1 MKRMVVR
8 FLPLAFLTAALCVL
22 AALALPARAAGPADA
37 NWPQFRG
44 AFNAALADISPADL
58 PAEFA
63 EKDFRWNV
71 EIGGVGFGC
80 PAVWGDRA
88 FLLTCDEKT
97 GLRRVVCVA
106 VDDGKVLWQKDY
118 RLGLVAHNKDNSL
131 AASTPAVDAA
141 RVVVCWASP
150 KAVMVVALDHSGK
163 ELWQRD
169 LGGHAT
175 EHGPSITPIIHEGT
189 VYLANDNMGPS
200 AVFAIDAAGGQVK
213 WRVDR
218 PSGSTA
224 YGTPLIYRPGGQAAP
239 QLVLSSTAAGLAAY
253 DLKAGKQLWKAAQA
267 NPERVVASP
276 IQAGGLVVGS
286 CGTGPRGK
294 CLFAV
299 RPPTLPGK
307 EPETAWKVE
316 RDAPYVPTSVAVG
329 GLLFAVQDTGGIACY
344 RIATGELVWQDK
356 LPGRFYGSPV
366 CAAGRIYVISRDGT
380 MFCYAAAE
388 KFQLLGKTNL
398 GEPSFAT
405 PVFAGKRM
413 LLRTHGRLICAEK
426 AEKKN

>member
-63 EKDFRWNV
+63 QKDFRWNV

-106 VDDGKVLWQKDY
+106 VDDGKLLWQKDY

-150 KAVMVVALDHSGK
+150 KSVLAVALDHSGK

-169 LGGHAT
+169 LGGHET
-175 EHGPSITPIIHEGT
+175 KHGPSVTPIIHEGT
-189 VYLANDNMGPS
+189 VYVANDNQGPS
-200 AVFAIDAAGGQVK
+200 AAFAIDAAGGQVK

-218 PSGSTA
+218 PSGSAA
-224 YGTPLIYRPGGQAAP
+224 YGTPLIYRPGGGAAC
-239 QLVLSSTAAGLAAY
+239 QLVLSSSAAGIAGY
-253 DLKAGKQLWKAAQA
+253 DLKTGKQLWAAAKA

-276 IQAGGLVVGS
+276 VQAGDLIVGS
-286 CGTGPRGK
+286 SGTGPRGK
-294 CLFAV
+294 WLIAV
-299 RPPTLPGK
+299 RPPARPGQ
-307 EPETAWKVE
+307 EAETPWKVE

-329 GLLFAVQDTGGIACY
+329 DMLFSVHDNGSVACY

-356 LPGRFYGSPV
+356 LPGKFYGSPV
-366 CAAGRIYVISRDGT
+366 CAGGRIYVISREGT

-388 KFQLLGKTNL
+388 KFQLLGKTSL
-398 GEPSFAT
+398 GGPSFAT
-405 PVFAGKRM
+405 PAFAGKRM
-413 LLRTHGRLICAEK
+413 LIRTHGRLICAG
-426 AEKKN
+426 KKH

>member
-1 MKRMVVR
+1 M
-8 FLPLAFLTAALCVL
+8 
-22 AALALPARAAGPADA
+22 ALPAAAAGSADA

-44 AFNAALADISPADL
+44 AFNAGLADISPADL
-58 PAEFA
+58 SAEFA

-71 EIGGVGFGC
+71 EIGGAGYGC

-106 VDDGKVLWQKDY
+106 VDDGKLLWQKDY

-150 KAVMVVALDHSGK
+150 KAVTLVALDHLGN
-163 ELWQRD
+163 EVWQRD
-169 LGGHAT
+169 LGGHKT
-175 EHGPSITPIIHEGT
+175 QHGPSVTPILHEGT
-189 VYLANDNMGPS
+189 VYVANDNMGPS
-200 AVFAIDAAGGQVK
+200 VLLAIDAASGQVK
-213 WRVDR
+213 WKVDR
-218 PSGSTA
+218 PSGKEA
-224 YGTPLIYRPGGQAAP
+224 YGTPLIYRPAGGAAP
-239 QLVLSSTAAGLAAY
+239 QLVLSSSAAGLTAY
-253 DLKAGKQLWKAAQA
+253 DLKTGKQLWAALDA

-276 IQAGGLVVGS
+276 VQAGDLVVS
-286 CGTGPRGK
+286 SSGTGGRGK
-294 CLFAV
+294 CLIAV
-299 RPPTLPGK
+299 RPPASPGEK
-307 EPETAWKVE
+307 PETAWKVE
-316 RDAPYVPTSVAVG
+316 RDAPYVPTSVAIG
-329 GLLFAVQDTGGIACY
+329 GLLLAVQDTGGIACY

-356 LPGRFYGSPV
+356 LPGKFYGSPI
-366 CAAGRIYVISRDGT
+366 CAAGRIYVVSREGT

-426 AEKKN
+426 KG

>member
-1 MKRMVVR
+1 MKRFR
-8 FLPLAFLTAALCVL
+8 LPAALP
-22 AALALPARAAGPADA
+22 AALAVFVIAANCVWTLAAGPADA

-44 AFNAALADISPADL
+44 AFNAGLADISPADL

-71 EIGGVGFGC
+71 EISGAGFGC

-106 VDDGKVLWQKDY
+106 VDDGKLLWQNDY
-118 RLGLVAHNKDNSL
+118 RFGVVKHNKDNSL

-150 KAVMVVALDHSGK
+150 KSVTLFALDHSGK

-169 LGGHAT
+169 LGGHET
-175 EHGPSITPIIHEGT
+175 QHGPCVTPIIHEGT
-189 VYLANDNMGPS
+189 VYVANDNQGLS
-200 AVFAIDAAGGQVK
+200 AVFAIDAASGHVK

-218 PSGSTA
+218 PSGKSGYA
-224 YGTPLIYRPGGQAAP
+224 TPLIYRPGGGAAP
-239 QLVLSSTAAGLAAY
+239 QLVLSSTAAGLTGY
-253 DLKAGKQLWKAAQA
+253 DLKTGKRLWAAAKA

-276 IQAGGLVVGS
+276 VQAGGLVITS
-286 CGTGPRGK
+286 SGTGQRGK
-294 CLFAV
+294 CLAAV
-299 RPPTLPGK
+299 RPPASPGQ
-307 EPETAWKVE
+307 EPDTAWKV
-316 RDAPYVPTSVAVG
+316 DSDVPYVPTSIAVG

-344 RIATGELVWQDK
+344 RVATGELVWRDK
-356 LPGRFYGSPV
+356 LPGKFYGSPV
-366 CAAGRIYVISRDGT
+366 CAGGRIYVISRDGT
-380 MFCYAAAE
+380 MFCYAAAD

-398 GEPSFAT
+398 GGPSFAT
-405 PVFAGKRM
+405 PAFAGKRM

-426 AEKKN
+426 PEKKD

>member
-1 MKRMVVR
+1 MSCLRLPVLPAAVV
-8 FLPLAFLTAALCVL
+8 AACVL
-22 AALALPARAAGPADA
+22 AATHLPAVAAGPAEA

-44 AFNAALADISPADL
+44 AFNAGLADISPADL

-63 EKDFRWNV
+63 QKDFRWNV
-71 EIGGVGFGC
+71 EIGGTGYGC
-80 PAVWGDRA
+80 PAVWAGRA

-106 VDDGKVLWQKDY
+106 VDDGKVLWRKDY
-118 RLGLVAHNKDNSL
+118 RFGVVAHNKDNSL

-141 RVVVCWASP
+141 GVVVCWASP
-150 KAVMVVALDHSGK
+150 KSVMVVALDHSGK
-163 ELWQRD
+163 ELWQHD

-175 EHGPSITPIIHEGT
+175 QHGPSVTPIIHEGT
-189 VYLANDNMGPS
+189 VYVANDNQGPS

-213 WRVDR
+213 WQVDR
-218 PSGSTA
+218 PSGSAA
-224 YGTPLIYRPGGQAAP
+224 YGTPLIYRPGGGAAP

-253 DLKAGKQLWKAAQA
+253 DLKTGKQLWKAAGA

-276 IQAGGLVVGS
+276 VQAGGLVVGS
-286 CGTGPRGK
+286 SGTGTHGK
-294 CLFAV
+294 CLIAV
-299 RPPTLPGK
+299 RPPASPGQ
-307 EPETAWKVE
+307 EPETAWIVYN
-316 RDAPYVPTSVAVG
+316 DAPYVPTSVAVG
-329 GLLFAVQDTGGIACY
+329 GLLFAVHDTGGIACY

-388 KFQLLGKTNL
+388 KFQLLGKTDL

-413 LLRTHGRLICAEK
+413 LLRTHTRLICAEK
-426 AEKKN
+426 KIVGSR

>member
-1 MKRMVVR
+1 MNCFRLPVLPAAVV
-8 FLPLAFLTAALCVL
+8 AVCVL
-22 AALALPARAAGPADA
+22 AAMALPAAAARPADG

-44 AFNAALADISPADL
+44 AFNAGLADISPADL

-97 GLRRVVCVA
+97 GLRRVLCVA
-106 VDDGKVLWQKDY
+106 VDDGKLLWQKDY
-118 RLGLVAHNKDNSL
+118 RFGPVKHNKDNSL

-150 KAVMVVALDHSGK
+150 KSVMVVALDHSGK
-163 ELWQRD
+163 ELWQHD
-169 LGGHAT
+169 LGGHET
-175 EHGPSITPIIHEGT
+175 QHGPSVTPILHEGT
-189 VYLANDNMGPS
+189 VYVANDNQGPS

-213 WRVDR
+213 WQVNR
-218 PSGSTA
+218 PSGSAA
-224 YGTPLIYRPGGQAAP
+224 YGTPLIYRPGGGAAF
-239 QLVLSSTAAGLAAY
+239 QLVLSSTAAGLTAY
-253 DLKAGKQLWKAAQA
+253 DLKTGKQLWTAAKA

-276 IQAGGLVVGS
+276 VQAGDLVVGS
-286 CGTGPRGK
+286 CGTGSRGK
-294 CLFAV
+294 CLIAV
-299 RPPTLPGK
+299 RPPASPGGK
-307 EPETAWKVE
+307 PETAWKVYG
-316 RDAPYVPTSVAVG
+316 DAPYVPTSVAVG
-329 GLLFAVQDTGGIACY
+329 GLLFSVQDTGSIACY

-356 LPGRFYGSPV
+356 LPVKFYGSPV
-366 CAAGRIYVISRDGT
+366 SAAGRIYVISRAGT

-398 GEPSFAT
+398 GGPSFAT
-405 PVFAGKRM
+405 PAFVGKRM
-413 LLRTHGRLICAEK
+413 LLRTHTRLICAEK
-426 AEKKN
+426 K

>member
-1 MKRMVVR
+1 MRRIVVHV
-8 FLPLAFLTAALCVL
+8 LPAVAALAACVL
-22 AALALPARAAGPADA
+22 AAAQPPAPAGGPAEA

-44 AFNAALADISPADL
+44 AFNAGLAGIPPADL
-58 PAEFA
+58 PAAFA

-71 EIGGVGFGC
+71 AIGGTGYGS

-88 FLLTCDEKT
+88 FLLTCEENT

-118 RLGLVAHNKDNSL
+118 RFGVVKHNKDNSL

-141 RVVVCWASP
+141 RVIVCWASP

-169 LGGHAT
+169 LGAHKT
-175 EHGPSITPIIHEGT
+175 QHGPSVTPILYEGT
-189 VYLANDNMGPS
+189 VYVANDNEGPS
-200 AVFAIDAAGGQVK
+200 AAFAIDAASGKVK
-213 WRVDR
+213 WKVDR
-218 PSGSTA
+218 PSGKDA
-224 YGTPLIYRPGGQAAP
+224 YGTPLIYRPAGGAAP
-239 QLVLSSTAAGLAAY
+239 RLVLSSSAAGLTAY
-253 DLKAGKQLWKAAQA
+253 DLKTGKQLWTAPEA
-267 NPERVVASP
+267 NPERVVCSP
-276 IQAGGLVVGS
+276 IQAGDLVVS
-286 CGTGPRGK
+286 SSGTGQRGK
-294 CLFAV
+294 WLIAV
-299 RPPTLPGK
+299 RPPASPGGR
-307 EPETAWKVE
+307 PETAWKIE
-316 RDAPYVPTSVAVG
+316 RDAPYVPTSLAVG

-344 RIATGELVWQDK
+344 RAGSGELVWQDK
-356 LPGRFYGSPV
+356 LPGKFYGSPV

-405 PVFAGKRM
+405 PVFAGNRM

-426 AEKKN
+426 KG